1 MFINCP
7 IILDRRILGS
17 KAEKLYWNLEMDDR
31 NFHGEESK
39 DEASCKRVGEDTIQ
53 DR

>member
-1 MFINCP
+1 
-7 IILDRRILGS
+7 
-17 KAEKLYWNLEMDDR
+17 MDDL

-53 DR
+53 DRWKGEVIF